1 MIVPGRATT
10 VPRVRG
16 RDVSRPARPATVLIY
31 DALEAPRYARL
42 LAELRDVAI
51 RVAST
56 RDEAVAGIGDADV
69 AFAWKI
75 PPDVWR
81 HARRLRWLQAMGAGV
96 DWALVPTL
104 PRDVV
109 VTRAPGV
116 FGPWMVEYVL
126 GWCLCVT
133 QRVPVFTSAQRER
146 RWLRD
151 VIPERLGGRTLA
163 VVGLGDVGRAI
174 ARSAR
179 ALGMAVV
186 GVSLSGRPVRGVKQV
201 FTPDALRSALALA
214 DFVVL
219 TVPLTRETRGMIG
232 RQELKAMRPGAWLV
246 NIARGPVVDERAL
259 VDALQARRIGGAI
272 LDVFATEPLPAH
284 HPLWRFDNVVIT
296 PHISGPSTPEEL
308 TPVFTRNL
316 ARYLAGQP
324 LHHVVDRTRG
334 Y

>member
-1 MIVPGRATT
+1 MP
-10 VPRVRG
+10 
-16 RDVSRPARPATVLIY
+16 RPARPVTVLVY
-31 DALEAPRYARL
+31 DAHDAPRYGPL
-42 LAELRDVAI
+42 IEPQRDVAI
-51 RVAST
+51 RLAST
-56 RDEAVAGIGDADV
+56 RDEAVAAIGDAEI

-81 HARRLRWLQAMGAGV
+81 HARRLRWLQVMGAGV
-96 DWALVPTL
+96 DWALVPRL

-116 FGPWMVEYVL
+116 FGPWMIEYVL
-126 GWCLCVT
+126 GWCLWVT
-133 QRVPVFTSAQRER
+133 QRVAVFTQAQRER

-151 VIPERLGGRTLA
+151 AIPERLAGRTLA
-163 VVGLGDVGRAI
+163 VVGLGDIGRGI
-174 ARSAR
+174 TRSAH
-179 ALGMAVV
+179 ALGMTVV
-186 GVSLSGRPVRGVKQV
+186 GVSASGLAVRGAKQV
-201 FTPDALRSALALA
+201 FTPDALRAALALA

-232 RQELKAMRPGAWLV
+232 RRELRAMRPGAWLI
-246 NIARGPVVDERAL
+246 NIARGPVVDEGAL
-259 VDALQARRIGGAI
+259 VDALQAHRIGGAI
-272 LDVFATEPLPAH
+272 LDVFATEPLPAD

-308 TPVFTRNL
+308 TPVFNRNL

-324 LHHVVDRTRG
+324 LLHVVDRKRG

>member
-1 MIVPGRATT
+1 MP
-10 VPRVRG
+10 
-16 RDVSRPARPATVLIY
+16 RPARPVTVLVY
-31 DALEAPRYARL
+31 DAHDASRYGPL
-42 LAELRDVAI
+42 VEPQRDVTI
-51 RVAST
+51 RLAST
-56 RDEAVAGIGDADV
+56 RDEAVAAMDDAEI

-81 HARRLRWLQAMGAGV
+81 HARRLRWLQVMGAGV

-116 FGPWMVEYVL
+116 FGPWMIEYVL
-126 GWCLCVT
+126 GWCLWVT
-133 QRVPVFTSAQRER
+133 QHVAVFTRAQRER

-151 VIPERLGGRTLA
+151 TIPERLAGRTLA
-163 VVGLGDVGRAI
+163 VVGLGDIGRGI
-174 ARSAR
+174 TRSAH
-179 ALGMAVV
+179 ALGMTVI
-186 GVSLSGRPVRGVKQV
+186 GVSISGLAVRGAKQV
-201 FTPDALRSALALA
+201 FTAGALRTALALA

-232 RQELKAMRPGAWLV
+232 RRELRAMRPGAWLI

-259 VDALQARRIGGAI
+259 VEALQARRIGGAI
-272 LDVFATEPLPAH
+272 LDVFATEPLPAD
-284 HPLWRFDNVVIT
+284 HPLWQFDNVVIT

-308 TPVFTRNL
+308 TPVFNRNL

-324 LHHVVDRTRG
+324 LHHVVDRKRG

>member
-1 MIVPGRATT
+1 
-10 VPRVRG
+10 
-16 RDVSRPARPATVLIY
+16 VLIY
-31 DALEAPRYARL
+31 DAVDAPRYASLVPSTRG
-42 LAELRDVAI
+42 VTV
-51 RVAST
+51 RVAET
-56 RDEAVAGIGDADV
+56 RDEAAAAIGEADV
-69 AFAWKI
+69 AFAWKVPSDI
-75 PPDVWR
+75 WR
-81 HARRLRWLQAMGAGV
+81 RARRLRWLQAMGAGV

-116 FGPWMVEYVL
+116 FGAWMVEYVL
-126 GWCLCVT
+126 GWCLWVT
-133 QRVPVFTSAQRER
+133 QRAAVFVEAQRER

-163 VVGLGDVGRAI
+163 VVGLGDIGRAI
-174 ARSAR
+174 ARSAH
-179 ALGMAVV
+179 ALGMTVV
-186 GVSLSGRPVRGVKQV
+186 GVSVSGRPARGVGQV
-201 FTPDALRSALALA
+201 FTPDALRTALALA

-232 RQELKAMRPGAWLV
+232 RRELRAMRPRAWLM

-259 VDALQARRIGGAI
+259 VDALQSRRIGGAI
-272 LDVFATEPLPAH
+272 LDVFGTEPLPAE
-284 HPLWRFDNVVIT
+284 HPLWRLPNVVIT

-324 LHHVVDRTRG
+324 LHHVVDRARG

>member
-1 MIVPGRATT
+1 MP
-10 VPRVRG
+10 
-16 RDVSRPARPATVLIY
+16 RPARPVTVLIH
-31 DALEAPRYARL
+31 DAVDAPRYARL
-42 LAELRDVAI
+42 LAPTRDVTI
-51 RVAST
+51 RVATT
-56 RDEAVAGIGDADV
+56 RDEAVAAIGDAEV
-69 AFAWKI
+69 AFAWKV

-81 HARRLRWLQAMGAGV
+81 HARRLRWLQVMGAGV
-96 DWALVPTL
+96 DWALVPSL

-126 GWCLCVT
+126 AWCLWVT
-133 QRVPVFTSAQRER
+133 QRAAVFSRAQRER

-151 VIPERLGGRTLA
+151 VIPERLGGRTMV
-163 VVGLGDVGRAI
+163 VVGLGDIGRAI
-174 ARSAR
+174 ARSAH
-179 ALGMAVV
+179 ALGMTVL
-186 GVSLSGRPVRGVKQV
+186 GVSLSGLPVRSVKQV
-201 FTPDALRSALALA
+201 FTPDALGAALALA

-219 TVPLTRETRGMIG
+219 TVPLTPETRAMIG
-232 RQELKAMRPGAWLV
+232 RRELRTMRPGAWLMNV
-246 NIARGPVVDERAL
+246 ARGPVVDERAL
-259 VDALQARRIGGAI
+259 IDALQARRIGGAI

-284 HPLWRFDNVVIT
+284 HPLWRFANVVIT

-324 LHHVVDRTRG
+324 LHHMVDRKRG

>member
-1 MIVPGRATT
+1 VT
-10 VPRVRG
+10 VRG
-16 RDVSRPARPATVLIY
+16 PARPATILVY
-31 DALEAPRYARL
+31 DAADAPRYARL
-42 LAELRDVAI
+42 IAPRRDVVV
-51 RVAST
+51 RTAST
-56 RDEAVAGIGDADV
+56 RDQAVAAIGEAEI
-69 AFAWKI
+69 AFAWKV

-81 HARRLRWLQAMGAGV
+81 HARRLRWLQVMGAGA

-109 VTRAPGV
+109 VTRVPGV

-126 GWCLCVT
+126 GWCLWVT
-133 QRVPVFTSAQRER
+133 QRVAVYRRAQRAR

-151 VIPERLGGRTLA
+151 VIPARLGGRTLA
-163 VVGLGDVGRAI
+163 VVGLGDIGRAI

-179 ALGMAVV
+179 ALGMTVV
-186 GVSLSGRPVRGVKQV
+186 GVSLSGLPVRGVQQV
-201 FTPDALRSALALA
+201 FGPDGLCAALARA

-232 RQELKAMRPGAWLV
+232 RRELSAMRPDAWLM
-246 NIARGPVVDERAL
+246 NIARGPVVDEGELIEAL
-259 VDALQARRIGGAI
+259 RARRIGGAI
-272 LDVFATEPLPAH
+272 LDVFASEPLPAQ
-284 HPLWRFDNVVIT
+284 HPLWRFDNAVIT

-308 TPVFTRNL
+308 TPVFNRNL

-324 LHHVVDRTRG
+324 LYHVIDRKRG